1 VVKEIIKVKNDDT
14 TVVIGAGPYG
24 LSVAAHLKAQGVQ
37 TLVIGKAMELWKNM
51 PPGLCLKSI
60 WSASSISD
68 PVGRYSIDRYIETTN
83 TPRQEPIPLSLFLNY
98 ALWFQRQNVP
108 DVDHVY
114 AKSLIADGKNFHLD
128 LDDGRTLKASKVV
141 IAAGISA
148 FAYVP
153 EFARDLPETVAA
165 HTSAHKDLTRF
176 EGRRVVVVGKGQS
189 ALEYAALLHEAG
201 ADVELITR
209 GQVRWHSKILY
220 DRTGPA
226 KHIFYPPGDVG
237 PPGINWLVAFPSFF
251 RHFPEKIKDPMHRRA
266 VLPGGAKWLRPRI
279 EGYIPLTESTQ
290 IVKAS
295 TPGQGVRLELSDG
308 TVREVDYMILGTG
321 YQPDF
326 HKFTF
331 IDPALSRQVQTSKGY
346 PVLNTGYESSV
357 PNLYFAGLM
366 AGYTFGPTCRFVSGT
381 KAVAPKVSRYI
392 ARTP

>member
-1 VVKEIIKVKNDDT
+1 MKKDDT

-24 LSVAAHLKAQGVQ
+24 LSVAAHLKPRGVQ
-37 TLVIGKAMELWKNM
+37 TQVIGKTMELWKNM
-51 PPGLCLKSI
+51 PAGLCLKSI

-68 PVGRYSIDRYIETTN
+68 PEGRYSIDRYIETTN

-114 AKSLIADGKNFHLD
+114 VKSLEADGKNFHLD
-128 LDDGRTLKASKVV
+128 LDDGRTLKANNVV
-141 IAAGISA
+141 IAAGIST

-165 HTSAHKDLTRF
+165 HTSVHKDLTRF
-176 EGRRVVVVGKGQS
+176 KGRRVVVVGKGQS
-189 ALEYAALLHEAG
+189 ALEYAALLHEVG

-209 GQVRWHSKILY
+209 GEVRWHSKILY

-251 RHFPEKIKDPMHRRA
+251 RYFPEKIKDPMHRRA

-279 EGYIPLTESTQ
+279 EEQIHLTENTQ

-295 TPGQGVRLELSDG
+295 EQGQGIRLELSDG

-331 IDPALSRQVQTSKGY
+331 IDPALSQQVQESKRY
-346 PVLNTGYESSV
+346 PVLNAGYESSV

-381 KAVAPKVSRYI
+381 KAVAQKISRYI
-392 ARTP
+392 ARTA

>member
-1 VVKEIIKVKNDDT
+1 MKNDDP

-24 LSVAAHLKAQGVQ
+24 LSVAAHLKAKGVQ
-37 TLVIGKAMELWKNM
+37 TLVIGKTMELWKNM

-60 WSASSISD
+60 WSASTISD
-68 PVGRYSIDRYIETTN
+68 PEGRFSIDRYIETTN

-98 ALWFQRQNVP
+98 SLWFQRQNVP

-114 AKSLIADGKNFHLD
+114 AKSLKADGKNFHLD

-141 IAAGISA
+141 IAAGISP
-148 FAYVP
+148 FTYVP

-176 EGRRVVVVGKGQS
+176 KGQRVVVIGKGQS
-189 ALEYAALLHEAG
+189 ALEYAALLHEDG

-209 GQVRWHSKILY
+209 GQVRWHSKLLY

-251 RHFPEKIKDPMHRRA
+251 RYFPEKIKDPMHRRA

-279 EGYIPLTESTQ
+279 EGRIHLTENTE
-290 IVKAS
+290 IVKA
-295 TPGQGVRLELSDG
+295 TALVQGVRLELSDG

-331 IDPALSRQVQTSKGY
+331 IDSALSQQVQASKGY
-346 PVLNTGYESSV
+346 PVLNAGYESSV

-381 KAVAPKVSRYI
+381 QAVAQKVSRYI
-392 ARTP
+392 ASTA

>member
-1 VVKEIIKVKNDDT
+1 VKKDDT

-24 LSVAAHLKAQGVQ
+24 LSVAAHLKARGVQ
-37 TLVIGKAMELWKNM
+37 TQVIGKTMELWKNM
-51 PPGLCLKSI
+51 PAGLCLKSI

-68 PVGRYSIDRYIETTN
+68 PEGRYSIDRYIETTN
-83 TPRQEPIPLSLFLNY
+83 TPRQDPIPLSLFLNY

-114 AKSLIADGKNFHLD
+114 VKSLVADGKNFHLD
-128 LDDGRTLKASKVV
+128 LDDGRTLKANNVV
-141 IAAGISA
+141 IAAGIST

-165 HTSAHKDLTRF
+165 HTSVHKDLTRF
-176 EGRRVVVVGKGQS
+176 KGRRVVVVGKGQS
-189 ALEYAALLHEAG
+189 ALEYAALLHEVG
-201 ADVELITR
+201 ADVDLITR
-209 GQVRWHSKILY
+209 GEVRWHSKILY

-251 RHFPEKIKDPMHRRA
+251 RYFPEKIKDPMHRRA

-279 EGYIPLTESTQ
+279 EEQIHLTENTQ

-295 TPGQGVRLELSDG
+295 EQGQGIRLELSDG

-331 IDPALSRQVQTSKGY
+331 IDPALSQQVQESKRY
-346 PVLNTGYESSV
+346 PVLNAGYESSV

-381 KAVAPKVSRYI
+381 KAVAQKISRYI
-392 ARTP
+392 ARTA